1 MSTSTFT
8 LPAQIRTM
16 IGHQAKKLSRTGDL
30 PAVVYSKKTGT
41 TSIQINYRQSY
52 KMIKAAG
59 TTHVINLEITDDK
72 GKIKIQP
79 SLVQDIDV
87 HPVKGILRHV
97 DFLAVNL
104 KEKIVATVPVVYVG
118 EAVGIKEAGGILVIN
133 IDELEVEALPN
144 DLPEEIQVD
153 VTNLAHIHD
162 SIKIADL
169 PTNAKYKI
177 MTESDLPI
185 VILSGQTVEVEAD
198 PNAVIETEVVKGSK
212 DKPEEFKDNKDSKK

>member
-1 MSTSTFT
+1 MSTITSFA

-16 IGHQAKKLSRTGDL
+16 VGHQARKLSRQGDL
-30 PAVVYSKKTGT
+30 PAVVYSKKTGS

-59 TTHVINLEITDDK
+59 TTHVINLEITDEK
-72 GKIKIQP
+72 GKVKVQP

-118 EAVGIKEAGGILVIN
+118 EAIGIKEVSGVLVTN

-144 DLPEEIQVD
+144 DLPDEIQVD
-153 VTNLAHIHD
+153 VTHLANIHD

-177 MTESDLPI
+177 MTESELPI
-185 VILSGQTVEVEAD
+185 VILSSQTIEVEVDVAT
-198 PNAVIETEVVKGSK
+198 VVETEVVKGSK
-212 DKPEEFKDNKDSKK
+212 DKVEESKDAKK